1 MLLYGDVAQQAEQ
14 FLHTE
19 KVVGSDPTFT
29 TKLWVLSKMNIT
41 FRYERKSGS
50 LILSGPSIYPD
61 SSMAEQTTDNR

>member
-1 MLLYGDVAQQAEQ
+1 MAEQ

-50 LILSGPSIYPD
+50 LILSGPSIYTPIAQWQ
-61 SSMAEQTTDNR
+61 SPRLIIV